1 MTPVAEA
8 LARAFEWH
16 QSGRFD
22 EAGELYRRTLAVQ
35 PEAAEALH
43 RYGLL
48 VAQLG
53 ELETGETLVRRA
65 IHIDGRLVE
74 ARVNRAK
81 LLRALGRPAD
91 AAKAFARTLALSPS
105 LAEVLDGLGHA
116 RRALS
121 DLLGAAAAFGRAA
134 RCGGGAASLHQQGM
148 TLETAG
154 RREEAVDA
162 LVRAAALDPQS
173 GPVAVRIGALL
184 LVLGEEERAARW
196 YRHALVLRPGH
207 ADSLRGLAAA
217 NAALG
222 NGMTAVRERRRAE
235 ALLPKRA

>member
-22 EAGELYRRTLAVQ
+22 EAGELYRQTLAIQ

-43 RYGLL
+43 CYGLL

-53 ELETGETLVRRA
+53 DLETGETLVRRA
-65 IHIDGRLVE
+65 LHIDGRLVE
-74 ARVNRAK
+74 PRVNRAK
-81 LLRALGRPAD
+81 LLRAMGRPAD
-91 AAKAFARTLALSPS
+91 AAKAFARTLVLSPD
-105 LAEVLDGLGHA
+105 LAEAHDGLGHA
-116 RRALS
+116 QRALG
-121 DLLGAAAAFGRAA
+121 DLLGAAAVFGRAA

-162 LVRAAALDPQS
+162 LVQAAALDPQS

-184 LVLGEEERAARW
+184 LALGEAERAARW
-196 YRHALVLRPGH
+196 YRRALTLRPGH
-207 ADSLRGLAAA
+207 ADSLRGLVAADE
-217 NAALG
+217 ALG
-222 NGMTAVRERRRAE
+222 NGVAAARGRRRAE